1 MTRNFMNW
9 SCKLTLG
16 QRERDGGGGQ
26 PPVKSEVTAQRNT
39 VGRLRFFLGGEML
52 ENIRV
57 DSCGLIPH
65 LRMPSLLP
73 HDLCPEW
80 NASPAPGTGSVHAQS
95 RYQCLLSH
103 VITDGTVT

>member
-1 MTRNFMNW
+1 MGNW
-9 SCKLTLG
+9 QIKRQNGDDPLLTY
-16 QRERDGGGGQ
+16 RF
-26 PPVKSEVTAQRNT
+26 PPKFTLKA
-39 VGRLRFFLGGEML
+39 G
-52 ENIRV
+52 
-57 DSCGLIPH
+57 H
-65 LRMPSLLP
+65 